1 MDWMR
6 LVRILVM
13 FLTSLSV
20 GEPEMVRKS
29 AVASA
34 KRVFSSSGEVMVSW
48 GELREARRL
57 EVFYDDK

>member
-1 MDWMR
+1 
-6 LVRILVM
+6 M

-34 KRVFSSSGEVMVSW
+34 KRVFASSGEVMVSW
-48 GELREARRL
+48 GEGREAWGV
-57 EVFYDDK
+57 EVFYDGK